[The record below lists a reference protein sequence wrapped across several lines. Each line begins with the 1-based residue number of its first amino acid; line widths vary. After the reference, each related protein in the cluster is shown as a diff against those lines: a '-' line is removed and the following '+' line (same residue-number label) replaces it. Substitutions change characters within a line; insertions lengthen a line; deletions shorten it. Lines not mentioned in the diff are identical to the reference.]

1 MEAGEGVSQ
10 PIYEERDVST
20 APTSPTAAA
29 TSDGSNDGE
38 EEATPAAQPTASATV
53 AATRGA
59 HNDDYRCSIKG
70 CKLGKHPIQM
80 DTCSANELDGK
91 QKCDRQVHYECYR
104 QLVIKKSNWEN
115 SPTDPDE
122 DANLCFCTITC
133 SRNYKKA
140 NAGGK
145 HWNNDGKGGK
155 DDQNCSENLLVRLF
169 LSDQE
174 KYNAYRDPFPNT
186 KKDVCEKWAEVINS
200 HGVRHPR
207 TGKDV
212 QNKINTIES
221 QMRAAADF
229 AVTSTGQGLQENE
242 PESFERAI
250 LARCKFWNALRP
262 VFIERASIK
271 PLATTDDILGDSN
284 SDDSSDDGSNK
295 SFGGGEGFNLSD
307 DDSSDQSQHRNIV
320 DLSVPFRP

>member
-186 KKDVCEKWAEVINS
+186 KKDVCEKWAEVIKLS
-200 HGVRHPR
+200 EKFKCICAAFGGSKV
-207 TGKDV
+207 
-212 QNKINTIES
+212 
-221 QMRAAADF
+221 RAALHFPQF
-229 AVTSTGQGLQENE
+229 AETDLLSAEEKQE
-242 PESFERAI
+242 
-250 LARCKFWNALRP
+250 
-262 VFIERASIK
+262 
-271 PLATTDDILGDSN
+271 
-284 SDDSSDDGSNK
+284 
-295 SFGGGEGFNLSD
+295 
-307 DDSSDQSQHRNIV
+307 
-320 DLSVPFRP
+320 FREQQRQRQQM